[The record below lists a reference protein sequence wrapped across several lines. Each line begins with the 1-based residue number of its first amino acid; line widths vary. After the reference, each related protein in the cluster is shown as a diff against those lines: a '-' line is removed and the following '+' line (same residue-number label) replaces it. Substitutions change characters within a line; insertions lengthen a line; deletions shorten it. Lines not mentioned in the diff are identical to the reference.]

1 MFICTMK
8 FPMSKT
14 LALKSVLPVKEPTDQ
29 RMNDTENKSAL
40 MMRTRKLRLG
50 RTMECLLLLF
60 PSVLEVMDRV
70 QGMMKQQVQIWSTTD
85 GL

>member
-60 PSVLEVMDRV
+60 PSVLKVMDRV